1 VERHDGLSAPAGS
14 SDAFCDWRC
23 VWSFPSWLMIGAA
36 TFFVACAVVLPFL
49 CPTKKDR
56 PHHELACS
64 SFTCV
69 PLYQSIYSFRSLF
82 LFLAPLIMQLH
93 CLVAHWNILTD
104 GSIMANRFLFS
115 GYNHTRKMKDPLPST
130 QGEPSTSAT
139 VCISHAL
146 NCRNFVRL
154 FHLFFFL
161 SRCEPIDWPWTY
173 FLNCSWCEPY
183 SRS

>member
-1 VERHDGLSAPAGS
+1 
-14 SDAFCDWRC
+14 
-23 VWSFPSWLMIGAA
+23 LMIGAA

-64 SFTCV
+64 SLTCV

-115 GYNHTRKMKDPLPST
+115 WYNHNRKMKDPLPST

-154 FHLFFFL
+154 FHLFFSL